1 MAARIAI
8 VDDEPD
14 ILNAYSQMLSNLGFP
29 KPSLFTTGTA
39 LINTLASGDATFDL
53 ILMDY
58 RIPEMNGLEAAK
70 IVRRYRPEIKIIL
83 ATASSSPVEEAAL
96 AEGFFFLQKPFSKNT
111 LAENIRRVLNPEF

>member
-1 MAARIAI
+1 VDTKIAI

-14 ILNAYSQMLSNLGFP
+14 ILTTYSRMLLNMGFP
-29 KPSLFTTGTA
+29 RPVLFTDGTSLIDA
-39 LINTLASGDATFDL
+39 LSSGEATFDV

-83 ATASSSPVEEAAL
+83 ATGSPIEELAAS
-96 AEGFFFLQKPFSKNT
+96 EGFSYLRKPFSMKT
-111 LAENIRRVLNPEF
+111 LAKNIQEILGIQRD